1 MTSSP
6 PPSRLG
12 RAWQGLADREAARVR
27 VRNCFIRDARTT
39 VSSRLLPAYLM
50 PALILLAAPIL
61 LGAVLM

>member
-27 VRNCFIRDARTT
+27 VRDCFIRDARTT
-39 VSSRLLPAYLM
+39 VSSRLLAYLLS
-50 PALILLAAPIL
+50 ALILLAALIL

>member
-12 RAWQGLADREAARVR
+12 RAWQGLADREAARLR
-27 VRNCFIRDARTT
+27 DRFIRDARTT
-39 VSSRLLPAYLM
+39 VSRLLAYLLQ
-50 PALILLAAPIL
+50 ALILLAALIL